1 MTSKVTWDATREV
14 TREVN
19 TSSSSS
25 HISEIA
31 ITTIKATIAIGE
43 MLPFAA
49 AACQIAKKIV
59 EMVETAQRHKE
70 VCKDLS
76 ERIKRTTKRIE
87 ANPPTKDSS
96 IMIQVSYQSYKQILD
111 EAAQYIRDLIKPG
124 TFSQKTL
131 RRIKSLVK
139 SKDMLEY
146 HADLIGRLDA
156 AIQDLQLDLA
166 FDTNKKVNELTVKMD
181 QNLDISHEN
190 LDYARETSFEVKKMA
205 AKMEVVSNF
214 AQLAMLTKGADFKEE
229 SIYVD
234 PSSVEEDDDDPVI
247 RGKTKRIKKMLFN
260 GKDEVAVRKVQPSDK
275 HKALRQAMILNR
287 LGACKNIESF
297 KGLMKKSEE
306 IYVVT
311 EWTENYDLEKYLHS
325 NVEISLKQKLK
336 FAEGIAAAL
345 TYCHKADIF
354 HHDVK

>member
-1 MTSKVTWDATREV
+1 MALKATRD
-14 TREVN
+14 VN

-25 HISEIA
+25 LA
-31 ITTIKATIAIGE
+31 ITTLKATIDVGE
-43 MLPFAA
+43 MLLSAV

-59 EMVETAQRHKE
+59 EMVENAQRHKE
-70 VCKDLS
+70 ICRDLS
-76 ERIKRTTKRIE
+76 ERIKKATKSIE

-139 SKDMLEY
+139 AKDMLEY

-166 FDTNKKVNELTVKMD
+166 FDTNQKVNEVNSKMD
-181 QNLDISHEN
+181 QSLFISHEN
-190 LDYARETSFEVKKMA
+190 LGYARETSLEVKKIA
-205 AKMEVVSNF
+205 AKIDAVSNF

-234 PSSVEEDDDDPVI
+234 PSSLEEDDDTEI
-247 RGKTKRIKKMLFN
+247 RGKIKKMLFN
-260 GKDEVAVRKVQPSDK
+260 EKDEVAVRKVLTNDK
-275 HKALRQAMILNR
+275 PRVVRQAMILNR
-287 LGACKNIESF
+287 LGACGNIESF
-297 KGLMKKSEE
+297 KGLMKKGEE

-311 EWTENYDLEKYLHS
+311 EWTENYDLERYLHS
-325 NVEISLKQKLK
+325 NVEISWKQKLK